1 MSPSLTF
8 ANCYWDLRLALLHHP
23 FGLSSLFS
31 LLPHKTEPFIETYER
46 HCSHEGSVA
55 MNLFFLM
62 LRSSWKASLAS
73 IVLGG
78 ASGLATLGLITLIH
92 RSFSTQNTPSAVLP
106 TLFIAACVS
115 VLVLQVLSKCI
126 LTRLSQSTAARL
138 QFELCNRI
146 MAAPLPDLEQV
157 GPHRLLGMLQGDVGA
172 ITGALSNFPSVCA
185 SAMVLISGIGYLASL
200 SFPLAICTVLMGSL
214 AIASYLTGLHWA
226 NYHLRQARE
235 DRDEVSKQLQAMVFG
250 IKELKA
256 NNRRCVEFIYDVL
269 LPADTSMR
277 ERLIKGTDILGGAHT
292 WGRLSLFIGIGLL
305 LFVWPRLWTV
315 TPETLMGYTLTILY
329 LTSPLDSILGWL
341 PALNRAA
348 ISLQKIN
355 ALGLMIDP
363 ALAPPVAS
371 TETGFRSISLQSVSY
386 TYHSPNDDEEGFH
399 LGPIDLQVLPGEV
412 LFIVGGNGSGKTT
425 LAKILTGLYPPHSGD
440 ILVDNQV
447 IDESAMGDYRQLFSS
462 VFVEG
467 HLFDRLMGIDPNPM
481 LLRHWTRL
489 LGIEDKV
496 DFETGMLQTN
506 KLSRGQHKRLAM
518 LVACLDQRPV
528 FVFDEWAAEQ
538 DPTFKEIFYREIVPE
553 LTRNGRAVVAIT
565 HDDRYFFAADRVVKL
580 VDGQVDRE
588 RTQRIAA

>member
-1 MSPSLTF
+1 
-8 ANCYWDLRLALLHHP
+8 
-23 FGLSSLFS
+23 
-31 LLPHKTEPFIETYER
+31 
-46 HCSHEGSVA
+46 

-73 IVLGG
+73 VVLGG
-78 ASGLATLGLITLIH
+78 GSGLATLALITLIH
-92 RSFSTQNTPSAVLP
+92 RAFSGEASQSSLLP
-106 TLFIAACVS
+106 FLFAAACAV

-146 MAAPLPDLEQV
+146 MAAPLPELESV
-157 GPHRLLGMLQGDVGA
+157 GPHRLLGTLQGDVGA
-172 ITGALSNFPSVCA
+172 ITAALSNFPSVCA
-185 SAMVLISGIGYLASL
+185 SAMVLVSGVGYLASL
-200 SFPLAICTVLMGSL
+200 SVPLACCTVIMASL
-214 AIASYLTGLHWA
+214 GIASYLAGVHWA
-226 NYHLRQARE
+226 NHHLRRARE

-256 NNRRCVEFIYDVL
+256 NNRRCVDFMYDVL
-269 LPADTSMR
+269 LPADTAMR

-305 LFVWPRLWTV
+305 IFVWPRIWTV

-341 PALNRAA
+341 PALNSAA
-348 ISLQKIN
+348 ISLNKIN

-363 ALAPPVAS
+363 AKSPSVT
-371 TETGFRSISLQSVSY
+371 TEDTGFRSIALRDVSY
-386 TYHSPNDDEEGFH
+386 SYHSPNDDEEGFH

-425 LAKILTGLYPPHSGD
+425 LAKLLTGLYAPQSGD
-440 ILVDNQV
+440 ILVDRQT
-447 IDESAMGDYRQLFSS
+447 IDTASMGDYRQLFST

-467 HLFDRLMGIDPNPM
+467 HLFDRLLGIDENP
-481 LLRHWTRL
+481 LLLKHWANL
-489 LGIEDKV
+489 LGIDDKV
-496 DFETGMLQTN
+496 NFETGRLTTH

-538 DPTFKEIFYREIVPE
+538 DPTFKEIFYREIVPK
-553 LTRNGRAVVAIT
+553 LTRDGRAVVAIT
-565 HDDRYFFAADRVVKL
+565 HDDRYFFAADRIVEL
-580 VDGQVDRE
+580 VDG
-588 RTQRIAA
+588 RIDHLRKRGVAA